1 MDSWAGNRLSS
12 DHHVE
17 QRNVEWVTI
26 NQCSAW
32 QPCPKMKIINMP
44 SSTLSSH
51 AADHGSHFYFKP
63 EKITF
68 GWLIKGLRLL

>member
-12 DHHVE
+12 DHMLSHE
-17 QRNVEWVTI
+17 MLSGSPSINVLLGK
-26 NQCSAW
+26 
-32 QPCPKMKIINMP
+32 PCPQMKIINMP

-68 GWLIKGLRLL
+68 GWLIKGLRL